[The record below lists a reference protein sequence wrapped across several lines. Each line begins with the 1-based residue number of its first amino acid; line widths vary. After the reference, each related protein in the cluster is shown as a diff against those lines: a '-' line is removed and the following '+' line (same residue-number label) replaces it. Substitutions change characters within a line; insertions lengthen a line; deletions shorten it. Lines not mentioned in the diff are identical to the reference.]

1 MMWTI
6 KKLVTHY
13 YKRYPFLAWSW
24 GLDEN
29 TDLHIISEESWPD
42 HHRFGVHD
50 EIYDEEEKDEKKSGR
65 SD

>member
-1 MMWTI
+1 MIKKAMAWAI

-13 YKRYPFLAWSW
+13 YRCYPFLAWSW

-50 EIYDEEEKDEKKSGR
+50 EIYKKE
-65 SD
+65 DKT

>member
-1 MMWTI
+1 MIKWII
-6 KKLVTHY
+6 KKLVTYH
-13 YKRYPFLAWSW
+13 YKRHPFLAWSW

-50 EIYDEEEKDEKKSGR
+50 EIYKKEDET
-65 SD
+65 